1 MPGFRPCPCFLH
13 EGKAVPLTTFKR
25 CRRREQAHEDQDELE
40 AQPAEAVVEPVDERN
55 REPLDA
61 VDAREQAFFTSVAFA
76 KELVEQVVR
85 KRAKATGIT
94 DILQCFKRHYGEFM
108 DLPEGVVLPAS
119 WHKVRK
125 LATDGKMPLYT
136 IRHLCH
142 ECDWMFPVRTFTQVC
157 QRCRKDTRW
166 LPKKKMRPARTALYF
181 QMADMFRRMF
191 NVPALA
197 DNLIALTNIQMSDVP
212 LADRHIQ
219 EAWDGTI
226 LHGLMRENNMQ
237 LVNGDDGDG
246 DDAEIHDGDD
256 GDGDGEG
263 DDEGEG
269 DDDGDASGDGD
280 NDDLGE
286 QPQEVSY
293 LNNSTSSTLIYYFIN
308 PN

>member
-25 CRRREQAHEDQDELE
+25 CRRRERAHEDQDELE

-125 LATDGKMPLYT
+125 LATDGKET
-136 IRHLCH
+136 
-142 ECDWMFPVRTFTQVC
+142 T
-157 QRCRKDTRW
+157 
-166 LPKKKMRPARTALYF
+166 
-181 QMADMFRRMF
+181 
-191 NVPALA
+191 
-197 DNLIALTNIQMSDVP
+197 
-212 LADRHIQ
+212 
-219 EAWDGTI
+219 
-226 LHGLMRENNMQ
+226 
-237 LVNGDDGDG
+237 
-246 DDAEIHDGDD
+246 
-256 GDGDGEG
+256 
-263 DDEGEG
+263 
-269 DDDGDASGDGD
+269 
-280 NDDLGE
+280 
-286 QPQEVSY
+286 
-293 LNNSTSSTLIYYFIN
+293 
-308 PN
+308 